1 MNSIS
6 SKLWKWFVWIN
17 VHIQHENMVF
27 WRLKILKA
35 LKFTKYLSSIKNYL
49 SILFTLKSR
58 TSKSLI
64 WSQWKNIQI
73 IDWNIFFFFFKAPY
87 KQKVNKTT
95 KQSLKL
101 FGKTSQ
107 VKNYQKNN
115 QGTSRAKLHVSSSI
129 IFFQQLQHSFMKW
142 QHSVVDSQWWT
153 LWSTTRFS

>member
-35 LKFTKYLSSIKNYL
+35 LKFTKYLSGIKNYL
-49 SILFTLKSR
+49 SILFALKSR

-129 IFFQQLQHSFMKW
+129 IFFQ
-142 QHSVVDSQWWT
+142 
-153 LWSTTRFS
+153 